1 MPPTSRSMLIIF
13 CITAVLMAT
22 CAKGAVKPREQ
33 ILPMSVIEDETGDPG
48 RVFLVPLVC
57 NGVETSFELGCFG
70 ETRIS
75 ESFARRCSARVYPDA
90 ELDRTH
96 DPAGKPIYAGSATVR
111 IEFGGEE
118 QDVRVAVMKDECCQK
133 PEKQGMLGYDV
144 MRNWQWEVDPVL
156 PALTLRPPGTPPAKR
171 PLAMLPLRVTP
182 IGYYLR
188 VRIRNVSEDVSLM
201 PASSFVQAGPALQ
214 RTWDLTS
221 GREIKLDVKRF
232 GAVRTLWLHGDDV
245 VELAPNLRETDL
257 PVALM
262 DDPKHPH
269 FQTMEENGLGQCVLN
284 RFIYCV
290 EPRRQQLRI
299 MARVPRQKATT
310 APSSDRHSGD
320 SQR

>member
-1 MPPTSRSMLIIF
+1 MPRTWLSILIGLSIA
-13 CITAVLMAT
+13 TVLLAT
-22 CAKGAVKPREQ
+22 CARGAVRPREQ

-48 RVFLVPLVC
+48 RVFLLPLVC
-57 NGVETSFELGCFG
+57 NGVQTNFELGCFG

-75 ESFARRCSARVYPDA
+75 ESFARQCNARVYPDA

-96 DPAGKPIYAGSATVR
+96 DPAGNPIYAGSANVH
-111 IEFGGEE
+111 IDFGGEE
-118 QDVRVAVMKDECCQK
+118 QDVRVAVMNCQK

-171 PLAMLPLRVTP
+171 PLAILPLRVTP

-214 RTWDLTS
+214 RTWDLNS
-221 GREIKLDVKRF
+221 GKEIKLDVKRF

-245 VELAPNLRETDL
+245 VELAPHLRETDL

-299 MARVPRQKATT
+299 IARVPPQKVTT
-310 APSSDRHSGD
+310 APSSNRHP
-320 SQR
+320 